1 MHHTHAYA
9 LLRMAEH
16 DLELGVAGTAS
27 SGAEADLMCQRLAEK
42 QQLERAR
49 EILAA
54 PSDISEDELATM
66 AEVAPV
72 PVAPPRRP
80 TGRPRSRPR
89 SGAFGIECWAGLGV
103 RANSADALCA
113 TQAIALR
120 STQVP
125 DSEPPDDQDQSP
137 AEQGPNIMMPPEE
150 FAGKWANAASIART
164 PHEFTLDFMRIG
176 PQGQQGMVVSRVS
189 FSPLLASQLL
199 DLLGEQWQAYT
210 EESGIPPE
218 GEGDE

>member
-72 PVAPPRRP
+72 PVAPPPATDGSTPIP
-80 TGRPRSRPR
+80 TPKRSVWDRVLGR
-89 SGAFGIECWAGLGV
+89 AG
-103 RANSADALCA
+103 
-113 TQAIALR
+113 
-120 STQVP
+120 
-125 DSEPPDDQDQSP
+125 
-137 AEQGPNIMMPPEE
+137 
-150 FAGKWANAASIART
+150 RT
-164 PHEFTLDFMRIG
+164 
-176 PQGQQGMVVSRVS
+176 SK
-189 FSPLLASQLL
+189 
-199 DLLGEQWQAYT
+199 
-210 EESGIPPE
+210 
-218 GEGDE
+218 